1 MEKTCTRLPD
11 LVILPKFWNRTPA
24 TLTTRKSKKI
34 STLGSRLTAII
45 SVSLAL
51 LILGIMMGGAVVA
64 SDAAGRLKGS
74 VTVVAKLNPGA
85 TEAEVSKTKQ
95 FLGAAPWV
103 AESMF
108 TSADDVLAQELQYNS
123 EIKDLIDENPYS
135 AEFEVKVNPDYAS
148 PDSLMKIQ
156 RSLECLEQVDHVV
169 LPVEIARGISS
180 MVSNV
185 QIVLGA
191 VAAVLLLISVVLIY
205 NTVNLSVYSRRLV
218 IHSMK
223 LVGATPGFI
232 RRPFV
237 VSGLVSG
244 AVAGLVASALLW
256 LLAWWGTGQA
266 SSWGLEMAPFAQTWK
281 YLAGISGVLVAGGML
296 LCCISSF
303 FATNHYIGASYDDYF
318 K

>member
-1 MEKTCTRLPD
+1 MTD
-11 LVILPKFWNRTPA
+11 N
-24 TLTTRKSKKI
+24 KSKKI

-51 LILGIMMGGAVVA
+51 LILGIMMGAALAA
-64 SDAAGRLKGS
+64 SDAAGRLRGS

-85 TEAEVSKTKQ
+85 DDAEVSAMKR
-95 FLGAAPWV
+95 FLGAQPWV
-103 AESMF
+103 AESMY
-108 TSADDVLAQELQYNS
+108 TSADDVLAQELQYNA

-135 AEFEVKVNPDYAS
+135 AEVELKVTPDYVH
-148 PDSLMKIQ
+148 PDSLIQIQ
-156 RSLECLEQVDHVV
+156 RSMECLEHVDHVV

-191 VAAVLLLISVVLIY
+191 VAAVLLLISIVLIY
-205 NTVNLSVYSRRLV
+205 NTVNLSVYSRRLI

-232 RRPFV
+232 RAPFIR
-237 VSGLVSG
+237 SGLVSG
-244 AVAGLVASALLW
+244 AIAGVIASALVW
-256 LLAWWGTGQA
+256 LLAFWGHAQMSQWGIEMPDLA
-266 SSWGLEMAPFAQTWK
+266 HSWQ
-281 YLAGISGVLVAGGML
+281 YLAGISAALIVAGTL
-296 LCCISSF
+296 LCGISSY
-303 FATNHYIGASYDDYF
+303 FATNRYIGAAYDDYF

>member
-1 MEKTCTRLPD
+1 MT
-11 LVILPKFWNRTPA
+11 NN
-24 TLTTRKSKKI
+24 KSKKI

-51 LILGIMMGGAVVA
+51 LILGIMMGAALAA
-64 SDAAGRLKGS
+64 SDAAGRLRGS

-85 TEAEVSKTKQ
+85 GEAEVSAMKRFVGCQ
-95 FLGAAPWV
+95 PWV
-103 AESMF
+103 AESMY

-135 AEFEVKVNPDYAS
+135 AEFELKVMPDYVH
-148 PDSLMKIQ
+148 PDSLIKIQ
-156 RSLECLEQVDHVV
+156 RSMECLEQVDHVV

-191 VAAVLLLISVVLIY
+191 VAAVLLLISIVLIY
-205 NTVNLSVYSRRLV
+205 NTVNLSVYSRRLI

-232 RRPFV
+232 RAPFIR
-237 VSGLVSG
+237 SGLVSG
-244 AVAGLVASALLW
+244 AAAGVIASALVW
-256 LLAWWGTGQA
+256 LLAFWGSAQM
-266 SSWGLEMAPFAQTWK
+266 SQWGIEMPDLAHAWQ
-281 YLAGISGVLVAGGML
+281 YLAGISAVLIAGGTML
-296 LCCISSF
+296 CGISSY
-303 FATNHYIGASYDDYF
+303 FATNRYIGAAYDDYF